1 MEGIESGD
9 GDVQAS
15 EYLQTDETL
24 ERDDPMSDG
33 GCSLR
38 IGEALV
44 CNSDHEI
51 DVGFSQNEQRKSEEE
66 EAAATGEL
74 FDEQIGLLAER
85 KEFDAPAVGM
95 EFESYDDAYNY
106 YNCYATEVGFR
117 VRVKNSWFKRRSK
130 EKYGAVLCCS
140 SQGFKRINDVNRVR
154 KETRTGC
161 PAMIRMRQ
169 VDSKRWRV
177 LEVTLDH
184 NHLLGSKI
192 CKSVKRNGTGTKRK
206 CLSSADSDE
215 KTIKLYRARVIDT
228 GDNVDPNST
237 MKRQFQDSVGSP
249 DVLNLR
255 RGDSAAIYNY
265 FCRMQLTNP
274 NFFYLMDVSDEG
286 QLRNVFWSDA
296 FSRVSCSYFGD
307 VIFIDN
313 TYISGKFEIPLVTF
327 SGVNHHG
334 KATLLSCGLL
344 AGETL
349 ESYHWL
355 LKVCLSLMK
364 CSPQTIVTDRC
375 KPLEAAVSQV
385 FPRSLHRF
393 SLTHIMRKIPEKL
406 GGLHNYDGVRKA
418 FTKAVYDTLK
428 VVEFEAAWGFM
439 VHSFGVI
446 DNEWL
451 RSLYED
457 RARWAPVYL
466 KDTFFAGIATARPG
480 ETLNPFFERYVH
492 KQTPLKEFLDK
503 YELALHKK
511 HREETLSDI
520 ESLAS
525 NTAELKTKCSFETQ
539 LSRVYTRDMFKKF
552 QVEVE
557 EMYSCFSTTQLH
569 VDGPF
574 VIFLVKE
581 RVQGESNRREIR
593 DFEVLYNRSVGE
605 VRCICSC
612 FNFYGYLCRHALC
625 VLNFNGV
632 EEVPL
637 RYVLP
642 RWRKDFKRIQAAA
655 DNGLNGG
662 FVNGTDRVQWFDQL
676 YKNALQVVEEGT
688 VSLDHYKVAMQVL
701 QQSLERVHSV
711 EDKQE

>member
-1 MEGIESGD
+1 
-9 GDVQAS
+9 
-15 EYLQTDETL
+15 
-24 ERDDPMSDG
+24 
-33 GCSLR
+33 
-38 IGEALV
+38 
-44 CNSDHEI
+44 
-51 DVGFSQNEQRKSEEE
+51 
-66 EAAATGEL
+66 
-74 FDEQIGLLAER
+74 
-85 KEFDAPAVGM
+85 M

-184 NHLLGSKI
+184 NHLLGSKLY
-192 CKSVKRNGTGTKRK
+192 KSVKRIGTGTKRK
-206 CLSSADSDE
+206 SVSSPVSDA
-215 KTIKLYRARVIDT
+215 KTIKLYRAHVMDS
-228 GDNVDPNST
+228 GNNVNPNLT
-237 MKRQFQDSVGSP
+237 MKKQLQNSAGSS
-249 DVLNLR
+249 DLLNLK

-274 NFFYLMDVSDEG
+274 NFFYLMDVNDEG
-286 QLRNVFWSDA
+286 QLRNVFWADA
-296 FSRVSCSYFGD
+296 FSKVSCSYFGD

-313 TYISGKFEIPLVTF
+313 SYISGKFEIPLVTF
-327 SGVNHHG
+327 TGVNHHG
-334 KATLLSCGLL
+334 QTTLLSCGLL
-344 AGETL
+344 AGETM

-355 LKVCLSLMK
+355 LKVWLSLMK

-375 KPLEAAVSQV
+375 KPLEAAISQV
-385 FPRSLHRF
+385 FPRSHHRF
-393 SLTHIMRKIPEKL
+393 SLAHIMRKIPEKL

-418 FTKAVYDTLK
+418 FTKAVYETLK

-439 VHSFGVI
+439 VHNFGVI

-451 RSLYED
+451 RSLYEE
-457 RARWAPVYL
+457 RAKWAPVYL
-466 KDTFFAGIATARPG
+466 KDTFFAGIAAACTG
-480 ETLNPFFERYVH
+480 ETVNPFFERYVH

-503 YELALHKK
+503 YELALQKK
-511 HREETLSDI
+511 HREETLGDK
-520 ESLAS
+520 ESLTF
-525 NTAELKTKCSFETQ
+525 NTTELKTKCSFETQ
-539 LSRVYTRDMFKKF
+539 LSRIYTRNMFKKF

-557 EMYSCFSTTQLH
+557 EMYSCFSTTQVH

-581 RVQGESNRREIR
+581 RIQVESNRREIR

-637 RYVLP
+637 RYILP
-642 RWRKDFKRIQAAA
+642 RWRKDYKRIHLA
-655 DNGLNGG
+655 DNGLTG
-662 FVNGTDRVQWFDQL
+662 FVDGTDRVQWFDQL
-676 YKNALQVVEEGT
+676 YKNALQVVEEGA
-688 VSLDHYKVAMQVL
+688 VSLDHYKVAMQAL
-701 QQSLERVHSV
+701 QQSLDKVHSL

>member
-1 MEGIESGD
+1 MLLQ
-9 GDVQAS
+9 VQAS
-15 EYLQTDETL
+15 EYLQTDETC

-33 GCSLR
+33 GCTLR

-44 CNSDHEI
+44 CSSEHEI
-51 DVGFSQNEQRKSEEE
+51 DVAFCENQQRKSEEE
-66 EAAATGEL
+66 TTEE
-74 FDEQIGLLAER
+74 FDQHSGLLVER

-184 NHLLGSKI
+184 NHLLGSKLY
-192 CKSVKRNGTGTKRK
+192 KSVKRIGTGTKRK
-206 CLSSADSDE
+206 CVSSPVSDA
-215 KTIKLYRARVIDT
+215 KTIKLYRARVMDT
-228 GDNVDPNST
+228 ENNVNPNST
-237 MKRQFQDSVGSP
+237 LKKQFQNYAGSP
-249 DVLNLR
+249 DLLNLK

-274 NFFYLMDVSDEG
+274 NFFYLMDINDEG
-286 QLRNVFWSDA
+286 QLRNVFWADA
-296 FSRVSCSYFGD
+296 FSKVSCSYFGD

-313 TYISGKFEIPLVTF
+313 SYISGKFEIPLVTF
-327 SGVNHHG
+327 TGVNHHG
-334 KATLLSCGLL
+334 QTTLLSCGLL
-344 AGETL
+344 AGETM

-355 LKVCLSLMK
+355 LKVWLSVMK

-375 KPLEAAVSQV
+375 KPLEAAISQV
-385 FPRSLHRF
+385 FPRSHHRF

-418 FTKAVYDTLK
+418 FTKAVYETLK

-439 VHSFGVI
+439 VHNFGVI

-451 RSLYED
+451 RCLYEE
-457 RARWAPVYL
+457 RAKWAPVYL
-466 KDTFFAGIATARPG
+466 KDTFFAGIAAAHPG
-480 ETLNPFFERYVH
+480 ETMNPFFERYVH
-492 KQTPLKEFLDK
+492 KQTPMKEFLDK
-503 YELALHKK
+503 YELVLQKK
-511 HREETLSDI
+511 HKEETLSDI
-520 ESLAS
+520 ESLTL
-525 NTAELKTKCSFETQ
+525 NPAELKTKCSFETQ
-539 LSRVYTRDMFKKF
+539 LSRIYTRDMFKKF

-581 RVQGESNRREIR
+581 RVQGEFNRREIR

-605 VRCICSC
+605 VRCICSS

-632 EEVPL
+632 EEIPL
-637 RYVLP
+637 RYILP
-642 RWRKDFKRIQAAA
+642 RWRKDYKRVHFA
-655 DNGLNGG
+655 DNGLTG
-662 FVNGTDRVQWFDQL
+662 FVDGTDRVQWFDQL
-676 YKNALQVVEEGT
+676 YKNALQVVEEGA
-688 VSLDHYKVAMQVL
+688 VSLDRYKVAMQVL
-701 QQSLERVHSV
+701 QQSLDKVHSV
-711 EDKQE
+711 EEKQD